1 MRRKPAVLPGHSG
14 KRLAASGLTSRKKSG
29 RCFFTPAGDRKGKT
43 ARTDTLYPPCPV
55 PVPIKIKKSCL
66 VPYCQA
72 AGLPYCSPPA
82 REYPSRLR
90 LHKRHDT
97 NGRWRQVTKLPRP
110 CPQYPP
116 FTLRYGNMLVLLKL
130 AAHGGPGAATRRSQA
145 LRVAARAFEVILFD
159 GAGQAGM
166 GKTASLPYP
175 PRARRQSSRP
185 CLGRLLYSP
194 AQQEKL
200 EYWL

>member
-1 MRRKPAVLPGHSG
+1 M
-14 KRLAASGLTSRKKSG
+14 
-29 RCFFTPAGDRKGKT
+29 
-43 ARTDTLYPPCPV
+43 
-55 PVPIKIKKSCL
+55 
-66 VPYCQA
+66 PYYQA

-159 GAGQAGM
+159 GAGQAGR
-166 GKTASLPYP
+166 GKTAPLPYP
-175 PRARRQSSRP
+175 PCARRQSSRP

>member
-29 RCFFTPAGDRKGKT
+29 RCFLHTCRKYKQIT
-43 ARTDTLYPPCPV
+43 ARTV
-55 PVPIKIKKSCL
+55 KVIKRLPSGIGSQKSQSSCL
-66 VPYCQA
+66 VPYYQA

-97 NGRWRQVTKLPRP
+97 DSRWRQVTKLPRP

-116 FTLRYGNMLVLLKL
+116 FTLRYGNMLVLLDL
-130 AAHGGPGAATRRSQA
+130 AAHGGSGAAMRRLQA

-159 GAGQAGM
+159 RNIRGGRE
-166 GKTASLPYP
+166 KLLPSLSHPYP
-175 PRARRQSSRP
+175 QAVIAPVPGPLAVFTAPHR
-185 CLGRLLYSP
+185 
-194 AQQEKL
+194 
-200 EYWL
+200 